1 MIMKSLVLVIALS
14 IIFSAVPL
22 SYSQSIAYFPPP
34 MKQIQDGVL
43 PSSITCT
50 EGLELIF
57 KLSNGSPACVKPSS
71 VVILLE
77 RGWGAHSLPDVVP
90 DAIQNSDETK
100 YGEYKV
106 TTSMVNYDEYSGF
119 LAKPT
124 SSESFPGVILI
135 HEWWGLNEN
144 IKDTA
149 EKLASYGYVVLAVDL
164 FDGSVA
170 TNAQTAMAQVSA
182 FDQEKAIMNMNS
194 AVEYLKTSNDAQMI
208 GSIGW
213 CFGGAQSL
221 NLALENPE
229 VDATVIYYGRLVTDS
244 DSLSVLSA
252 PVLGIFGELDQ
263 GIPPSVVNEF
273 ESALDSLEVPN
284 DIYIYPNVD
293 HAFANPTGERYAPEE
308 ADDAWDK
315 TLEFLESNLKL

>member
-1 MIMKSLVLVIALS
+1 MKSLVIIIALS
-14 IIFSAVPL
+14 IVFSTIPL

-34 MKQIQDGVL
+34 MKQIESGVN
-43 PSSITCT
+43 PSNITCT

-57 KLSNGSPACVKPSS
+57 KISNGNPACVKPSS
-71 VVILLE
+71 VAILLE
-77 RGWGAHSLPDVVP
+77 RGWGAHSLPDVNP
-90 DAIQNSDETK
+90 DAIQNSDKTQH
-100 YGEYKV
+100 GEYEV
-106 TTSMVNYDEYSGF
+106 TANIVRYGDYSGF

-135 HEWWGLNEN
+135 HEWWGLNDN

-149 EKLASYGYVVLAVDL
+149 KKLASNGYVVLAVDL

-170 TNAQTAMAQVSA
+170 TDSQSAMAQVSA
-182 FDQEKAIMNMNS
+182 FDQEKAIVNMNS
-194 AVEYLKTSNDAQMI
+194 AVDFLKTSNDVPMV

-221 NLALENPE
+221 NLALANPE
-229 VDATVIYYGRLVTDS
+229 VDATVIYYGRLVTDTET
-244 DSLSVLSA
+244 LSVLSA

-263 GIPPSVVNEF
+263 GIPPSLVNEF
-273 ESALDSLEVPN
+273 DSALDSLEVPN

-308 ADDAWDK
+308 ADDAWKK
-315 TLEFLESNLKL
+315 TLEFLESNLKM